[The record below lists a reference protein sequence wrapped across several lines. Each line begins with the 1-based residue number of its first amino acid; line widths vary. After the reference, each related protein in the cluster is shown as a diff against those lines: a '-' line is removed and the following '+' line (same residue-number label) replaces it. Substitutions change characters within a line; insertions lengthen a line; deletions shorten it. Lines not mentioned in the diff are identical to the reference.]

1 MTNITNAT
9 IGVWPRSLRTWHR
22 VVPTSGRR
30 FGVGRIAALRA
41 IPIAATIQAVAS
53 ELLEERAER
62 INNVLHVVLPDT

>member
-1 MTNITNAT
+1 MTNITKAT

-30 FGVGRIAALRA
+30 FGVGLIAALRA

-62 INNVLHVVLPDT
+62 INNTSHVVLPDI